1 MNKTPKLFILAGAVL
16 ASLFI
21 FVSIVYNNFIQKSI
35 YEENS
40 QHLLSTY
47 PDFCKKI
54 SIKYP
59 SSPINTGPGGFA
71 ILSYFHGVFSFGM
84 KKVKFFWSYYGGSIP
99 CSACLYD
106 IYLGSVVKN
115 RPLVLCILDNG
126 TKIDKLLI
134 KQNKEGFC
142 VSTLLI
148 YFFFVFASSCLMSP
162 SVRIFFEKSI
172 PVTFPI
178 SFNTSS

>member
-1 MNKTPKLFILAGAVL
+1 MHSVENFVDNK
-16 ASLFI
+16 
-21 FVSIVYNNFIQKSI
+21 KSI
-35 YEENS
+35 LQEF
-40 QHLLSTY
+40 LLDGKGIY

>member
-1 MNKTPKLFILAGAVL
+1 MMKQVELYHCVIK
-16 ASLFI
+16 
-21 FVSIVYNNFIQKSI
+21 
-35 YEENS
+35 
-40 QHLLSTY
+40 

>member
-1 MNKTPKLFILAGAVL
+1 MEQAA
-16 ASLFI
+16 A
-21 FVSIVYNNFIQKSI
+21 QQ
-35 YEENS
+35 ENS
-40 QHLLSTY
+40 LQKRIILIY